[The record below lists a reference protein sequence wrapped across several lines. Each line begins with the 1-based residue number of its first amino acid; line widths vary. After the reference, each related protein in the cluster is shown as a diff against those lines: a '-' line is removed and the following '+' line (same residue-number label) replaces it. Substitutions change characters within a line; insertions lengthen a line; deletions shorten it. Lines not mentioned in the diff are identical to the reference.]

1 MSASWNMYHTHLS
14 GVVPGTPT
22 ITIQAALTSL
32 QVCWSNIG
40 PVVDR
45 VFVELSGGTDRSVPV
60 MDGSSSYSFM
70 GLEEDTSYT
79 VSVTAENTAGSSGTA
94 SEDAV
99 TEMTPMPSTV
109 TVTTTVAETTFTET
123 VTSTQTIT
131 TTVTLFPTTT
141 PCPDPPTPITITTTV
156 ALSPSTPCPEQQ
168 SGNVYICA
176 PHSVEVLL
184 SSKTFIIYRR
194 ER

>member
-45 VFVELSGGTDRSVPV
+45 VLVELSGGTDRSDTV
-60 MDGSSSYSFM
+60 MEGSSSFSFT
-70 GLEEDTSYT
+70 GLDEGTSYT
-79 VSVTAENTAGSSGTA
+79 VSVTAENSAGSSGTA
-94 SEDAV
+94 SEDAA
-99 TEMTPMPSTV
+99 TEMRPTTTV

-131 TTVTLFPTTT
+131 TTVTLSPTTT